1 MKNPERTATVL
12 GLALLVSPVPTQ
24 AQLSYDQAVAYC
36 KSLGEMAATIME
48 NRQLGVPREDQ
59 MARMAAMEHEHWQ
72 QLGAKLV
79 EVAYQTSA
87 STNADVQKRVSQD
100 FRSEYEN
107 ACYKKYL
114 D

>member
-1 MKNPERTATVL
+1 MKNP
-12 GLALLVSPVPTQ
+12 GLIAPALWWALLVSPVPTQ

-59 MARMAAMEHEHWQ
+59 LATMAAMEGEHWQ
-72 QLGAKLV
+72 QLGTKLV
-79 EVAYQTSA
+79 EVAYQTAA
-87 STNADVQKRVSQD
+87 STYADVQKRVAQD

-107 ACYKKYL
+107 ACYKMYL